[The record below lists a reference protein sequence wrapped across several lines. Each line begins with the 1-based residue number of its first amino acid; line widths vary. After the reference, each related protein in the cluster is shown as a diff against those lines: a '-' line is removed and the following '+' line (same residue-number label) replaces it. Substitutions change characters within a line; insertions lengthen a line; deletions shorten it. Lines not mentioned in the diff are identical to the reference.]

1 MFYLFN
7 FDLLGKKSNA
17 ADKGNTS
24 GTQSSAAHKGK
35 GIAVDDG
42 SKKKKCQPRKKV
54 IKLG

>member
-1 MFYLFN
+1 MIYFV
-7 FDLLGKKSNA
+7 FDILGKKSKGA
-17 ADKGNTS
+17 ATGNTS

-54 IKLG
+54 INLG